1 MPRLPELDRPDEDF
15 IVIHATPKMNV
26 EVATLLS
33 NAAYARFERAPGRD
47 AMGIMARAIATISG
61 ALPEDLNVTDHFP
74 EPFMVRFI
82 YPHHRTTAVSR
93 QEFNFKGHRIHIRPW
108 RLEDGA
114 EQVTLRQHVRLCIE
128 SLPLYAWTDAAA
140 QQVIG
145 RACSLDYIED
155 RCKRREYTKALCLW
169 AWVEKP
175 ALVPRVCWVT
185 LPGPP
190 GIPGVQSVV
199 GGACRGGALST
210 STSWRTCARRTPRC
224 LPGELGDGGF
234 STVSAP
240 CGIAQSASKATSW
253 SESSCGGTATTTTT
267 GIGEVTV
274 ARAGGVR

>member
-1 MPRLPELDRPDEDF
+1 MNAE
-15 IVIHATPKMNV
+15 AT
-26 EVATLLS
+26 TLLS

-61 ALPEDLNVTDHFP
+61 ALPEDFNVTDHFP

-93 QEFNFKGHRIHIRPW
+93 QEFTFEGHRIHIRPW

-175 ALVPRVCWVT
+175 ALVPRVRWET

-190 GIPGVQSVV
+190 GVPGVLEHGRRGLQRRCIIHLDIVEDMRAEDAPMPSRGTWGWGLLDGERTMRDRSERIQGDVV
-199 GGACRGGALST
+199 VREQPRRDGDT
-210 STSWRTCARRTPRC
+210 SQTY
-224 LPGELGDGGF
+224 L
-234 STVSAP
+234 
-240 CGIAQSASKATSW
+240 
-253 SESSCGGTATTTTT
+253 
-267 GIGEVTV
+267 
-274 ARAGGVR
+274 